1 MKSIQM
7 KTLMLIL
14 SVVVLTAFITSASSV
29 LILSRGVNHEA
40 KEIMNLT
47 CEKNAESLNILFS
60 WVEQS
65 VDTLAI
71 HVEDELESMERLQ
84 NDEEYREQYTKKIEE
99 VALNHAEGVEGA
111 LSVFLRLNPDY
122 TTPTAGMF
130 WARED
135 LGEDFQEIP
144 TTDLSAYE
152 TTERD
157 IVGWYYE
164 PVEKG
169 EPVWMQP
176 YQNGILDK
184 WIITYVEPV
193 YKDGTLIG
201 VIGMDIDFKRIE
213 EEAAKIHVYDTGYA
227 FITGEDGTL
236 MYHPR
241 YQYGD
246 ALEQKDK
253 SLLSAV
259 QEMRKENE
267 SKELLT
273 YEIEGKRICMAYCKL
288 ENDMIF
294 CISVPE
300 AEINGERNEL
310 IVKNIIVTVLL
321 AFVAGIAGAFFGRHL
336 VKPLKELNVVAKRIA
351 EGNFDVSIKCTSDDE
366 VGELADS
373 LRKMAEYLKK
383 YVSTLNSLAYCD
395 SMTGVRNK
403 TAYHEIEKRLD
414 EKIAENTAHFA
425 VAVFDVN
432 NLKITNDFYGHMTG
446 DDLIIKVSKQICQ
459 TFKHSPVFRI
469 GGDEFVAILETKDFD
484 EYESLVEQFRQDMK
498 MQRMKEYPEL
508 PVSVACGVAVYDADK
523 DRSFTDVFQRADDM
537 MYRNKIIMKK
547 EIKRKEACGSRSGT

>member
-14 SVVVLTAFITSASSV
+14 SVVVLTAFITSTSSV

-47 CEKNAESLNILFS
+47 CEKNAESLNTLFS

-99 VALNHAEGVEGA
+99 VALNHAECVEGA
-111 LSVFLRLNPDY
+111 LSVFLRFNPDY

-130 WARED
+130 WAREE

-152 TTERD
+152 PTDRD

-164 PVEKG
+164 PVQKG
-169 EPVWMQP
+169 KPVWMQP

-227 FITGEDGTL
+227 FIMGEDGTL

-294 CISVPE
+294 CISVP
-300 AEINGERNEL
+300 G
-310 IVKNIIVTVLL
+310 
-321 AFVAGIAGAFFGRHL
+321 
-336 VKPLKELNVVAKRIA
+336 
-351 EGNFDVSIKCTSDDE
+351 
-366 VGELADS
+366 
-373 LRKMAEYLKK
+373 
-383 YVSTLNSLAYCD
+383 
-395 SMTGVRNK
+395 
-403 TAYHEIEKRLD
+403 
-414 EKIAENTAHFA
+414 
-425 VAVFDVN
+425 
-432 NLKITNDFYGHMTG
+432 
-446 DDLIIKVSKQICQ
+446 
-459 TFKHSPVFRI
+459 
-469 GGDEFVAILETKDFD
+469 
-484 EYESLVEQFRQDMK
+484 
-498 MQRMKEYPEL
+498 
-508 PVSVACGVAVYDADK
+508 
-523 DRSFTDVFQRADDM
+523 
-537 MYRNKIIMKK
+537 
-547 EIKRKEACGSRSGT
+547 